1 MENKQS
7 LQEEEDDSKLV
18 CTYGKWGRF
27 FLNVKWFVLWLCIFG
42 FVEGAAVNGV
52 VNIALTTLER
62 QYKLPSSQSALIVSS
77 TDIGAVLFVL
87 LVSYFGAKG
96 NRPKW
101 IATGSFLMAI
111 GSFIFT
117 IPHVASG
124 PYEYTSSSG
133 NTSHVCSS
141 SNPDP
146 ECLTQSGSSY
156 LYVFMLAQF
165 VHGIGFTPM
174 FTLGT
179 AYVDDNA
186 PSTSTAVYLGLIYA
200 ITALGVAAGYMGGGL
215 FLNLWVDIDKADVD
229 LDKISQELT
238 PMDPAWVGA
247 WWLGFVVTAIGF
259 LLVTF
264 PLFGYPTNLPGTK
277 HIRDARKTDAEKE
290 REEKKRNDTRPLKE
304 KLLDFPRAL
313 FILAKNPMYVVLNL
327 GGAAETI
334 IIAGLAAFAPKVLE
348 EKFNMSPAE
357 SGLIMGG
364 VTLGGGAG
372 GMVLGGVLIK
382 CLKLQIRGMMRLCLL
397 MSFVGLL
404 VGAGFFINCE
414 ETSFAGITVQYTKIG
429 SQVGDLEGACI
440 SDCRCNMKQYDPV
453 CGSDGVTYFSPCH
466 AGCNDNFTADGMTK
480 TYYDCS
486 CANANIFN
494 ATSSA
499 ANKTVATSG
508 ECATSCDLVIL
519 FVFLLFLG
527 MLCTLT
533 TVTPVSMAILRC
545 VPDEHRAL
553 ALGMQWVVLR
563 LLGTIPGPVLTGYV
577 IDTACGL
584 WQDLCGARGSCE
596 VYDRYE
602 MSWRLFTWWCCVK
615 VFSGTMYI
623 LSLFFWK
630 EPAKSEEM
638 VVANPTEKEKP
649 LTDIGIVN
657 NGFSSE
663 KENGGMLSQS
673 NSVVANGKPERD
685 GVAES
690 TYM

>member
-1 MENKQS
+1 FQESKKSKQ
-7 LQEEEDDSKLV
+7 EEDDSKLT

-77 TDIGAVLFVL
+77 TDIGAVIFVL
-87 LVSYFGAKG
+87 IVSYYGAKG

-101 IATGSFLMAI
+101 IAAGSFLMAV

-124 PYEYTSSSG
+124 PYEYISTSG
-133 NTSHVCSS
+133 NTSHVCSA
-141 SNPDP
+141 SNVDP
-146 ECLTQSGSSY
+146 ECITQSGSNY

-186 PSTSTAVYLGLIYA
+186 PSTSTALYLGLIYA

-215 FLNLWVDIDKADVD
+215 FLNLWVDIDKAEVDVD
-229 LDKISQELT
+229 KIMNELT
-238 PMDPAWVGA
+238 PMDPVWVGA
-247 WWLGFVVTAIGF
+247 WWLGFVVTAVGF
-259 LLVTF
+259 LLVSF
-264 PLFGYPTNLPGTK
+264 PLFGYPINLPGTK
-277 HIRDARKTDAEKE
+277 HIRDARKTEADVKY
-290 REEKKRNDTRPLKE
+290 EEKKAKDTRPLSK
-304 KLLDFPRAL
+304 KLLDFPKAL
-313 FILAKNPMYVVLNL
+313 LILVKIPMYVVLNL

-334 IIAGLAAFAPKVLE
+334 IIAGLAAFAPKILE
-348 EKFNMSPAE
+348 EKFNMLPSE

-364 VTLGGGAG
+364 VTLLGGAG
-372 GMVLGGVLIK
+372 GMVLGGLLIK
-382 CLKLQIRGMMRLCLL
+382 CLRLGMRGMMRLCLL

-414 ETSFAGITVQYTKIG
+414 ETSFAGITVSYAKSG
-429 SQVGDLEGACI
+429 SEDSSDALQGLCI
-440 SDCRCNMKQYDPV
+440 ANCGCNMKQYDPV
-453 CGSDGVTYFSPCH
+453 CGNDGITYFSPCH
-466 AGCNDNFTADGMTK
+466 AGCNDNYTAEGTTK
-480 TYYDCS
+480 TFHECS
-486 CANANIFN
+486 CANANLFN
-494 ATSSA
+494 VSSGG
-499 ANKTVATSG
+499 NKTVATSG
-508 ECATSCDLVIL
+508 ECSTSCPLVYL
-519 FVFLLFLG
+519 FIFLLFLG

-584 WQDLCGARGSCE
+584 WQDLCGARGSCG

-602 MSWRLFTWWCCVK
+602 MSWRLFAWWSCVK
-615 VFSGTMYI
+615 VFSGTMFI
-623 LSLFFWK
+623 LAMIFWK
-630 EPAKSEEM
+630 EPEKSEKVEAEKDKPPSDSGFVNAGYTSNEKGNGVQTQNGST
-638 VVANPTEKEKP
+638 VV
-649 LTDIGIVN
+649 
-657 NGFSSE
+657 
-663 KENGGMLSQS
+663 
-673 NSVVANGKPERD
+673 NGKHDRD

>member
-1 MENKQS
+1 M
-7 LQEEEDDSKLV
+7 
-18 CTYGKWGRF
+18 
-27 FLNVKWFVLWLCIFG
+27 
-42 FVEGAAVNGV
+42 EGAAVNGV

-87 LVSYFGAKG
+87 VVSYLGAKG

-101 IATGSFLMAI
+101 IATGSFLMAV

-117 IPHVASG
+117 IPHVASD
-124 PYEYTSSSG
+124 PYEYVSTSG

-141 SNPDP
+141 SNSDP
-146 ECLTQSGSSY
+146 ECQTQSGSNY

-186 PSTSTAVYLGLIYA
+186 PSTSTALYLGLIYA

-215 FLNLWVDIDKADVD
+215 FLNLWVDIDKSEVDVD
-229 LDKISQELT
+229 KITQELT

-247 WWLGFVVTAIGF
+247 WWMGFVVTAIGF

-277 HIRDARKTDAEKE
+277 YIREARKTDAERE
-290 REEKKRNDTRPLKE
+290 REERKRNDKRPMKE
-304 KLLDFPRAL
+304 KLLDFPKAL
-313 FILAKNPMYVVLNL
+313 LVLVKNPMYVVLNFS
-327 GGAAETI
+327 GAAETI

-348 EKFNMSPAE
+348 EKFNMLPAE

-364 VTLGGGAG
+364 VTLAGGAG

-382 CLKLQIRGMMRLCLL
+382 CLKLGIRGMMRLCLL

-414 ETSFAGITVQYTKIG
+414 ETSFAGINLSYTKTG
-429 SQVGDLEGACI
+429 SQGGSGSLAGVCI
-440 SDCRCNMKQYDPV
+440 SDCRCNMQQYDPV

-466 AGCNDNFTADGMTK
+466 AGCSDNYTSDGTVK
-480 TYYDCS
+480 TFHDCS
-486 CANANIFN
+486 CANANLFN

-508 ECATSCDLVIL
+508 ACASSCNLVFL
-519 FVFLLFLG
+519 FIILLFLG

-553 ALGMQWVVLR
+553 ALGMQWVILR

-615 VFSGTMYI
+615 VFSGSMYI
-623 LSLFFWK
+623 LAMIFWK
-630 EPAKSEEM
+630 EPAKS
-638 VVANPTEKEKP
+638 KEKVVSDATVNKGRFP
-649 LTDIGIVN
+649 TDAGVVN
-657 NGFSSE
+657 NGFHSPE
-663 KENGGMLSQS
+663 KENGRLQS
-673 NSVVANGKPERD
+673 PNNSVVGNGRQDRD